1 MVEYSQ
7 GDLRLKLVSIV
18 CLFALAAVAA
28 PPEGKNIWEGVYTDA
43 QAARGEA
50 VYSMQCSRC
59 HRDDLSGEGGILI
72 GSHFMQEWSEDS
84 LVGFYKA
91 LRRTMPANAP
101 GSLSEPDY
109 LAIVAY
115 VLRKNEFPS
124 GGKEL
129 TADAVPAIRVEGK
142 DGPAP
147 VPDFSLVEVVG
158 CLSQQA
164 DGSWMVT
171 NASEPVRTRDPKD
184 SPAEALSTLKAK
196 PGGAHTFTLLD
207 FSGVQE
213 NPLKNQKVEVKG
225 FLIRKP
231 GDDRINPS
239 SVLKVSP
246 VCGGK

>member
-1 MVEYSQ
+1 
-7 GDLRLKLVSIV
+7 LKLVSIL

-28 PPEGKNIWEGVYTDA
+28 PPEGKNIWGGVYTDA

-59 HRDDLSGEGGILI
+59 HRDDLSGADGVLI
-72 GSHFMQEWSEDS
+72 GSRFMQEWSEDS
-84 LVGFYKA
+84 LGSFYKT
-91 LRRTMPANAP
+91 LRQTMPANAP
-101 GSLSEPDY
+101 GSLSERDY

-115 VLRKNEFPS
+115 VLQKNEFPS
-124 GGKEL
+124 GGEDL
-129 TADAVPAIRVEGK
+129 TADAVPVIRVEGK
-142 DGPAP
+142 NGPAP

-158 CLSQQA
+158 CLSQKA

-184 SPAEALSTLKAK
+184 SPAEALPALKAK

-207 FSGVQE
+207 PSSVQA
-213 NPLKNQKVEVKG
+213 NPVKDQKVEVKG

-239 SVLKVSP
+239 SVLTLSP
-246 VCGGK
+246 ACGGSYFNSDKP